1 MRTPRGVHEEQV
13 SFVVHLWL
21 ENGEQPI
28 WRGRVTESNGAH
40 SHAFEDVD
48 SLLGFIRN
56 RLREVSDVTL
66 PERRSVQ

>member
-1 MRTPRGVHEEQV
+1 MRNPRRVQEDEV

-21 ENGEQPI
+21 ERGERTI

-40 SHAFEDVD
+40 SNAFEDED

-56 RLREVSDVTL
+56 RLREFSDVTL
-66 PERRSVQ
+66 PEKRSVQ